1 MIIADRFDIKM
12 IVERV
17 EERLINRKTISMI
30 ESYLFVDK
38 HDAFRFIK
46 LHTRAMER
54 FKRSDNDYWCT
65 EEYHQL
71 SDAAKSACQRISRIY
86 PNDDAM
92 CFPYW
97 SRSKAPC
104 TEMEEVKDTME
115 AKEVVAFG
123 CFPSVFSMS
132 GECGIL
138 SRRSCHSTVANDI
151 GGLLWGVDAKLETY
165 YNDEGSKRYLLSM
178 RLVANEDRP
187 SKFKWKAEGVM
198 EVEVTF
204 LAKGVVLMDQS
215 DPTYCTELVDSKGER
230 INSQETNPYPVKKQ
244 LSFAVDSN
252 NRKSMSPVVCV
263 MINELDD
270 EDDWEE
276 DMDEGIFVKTQI
288 RLTKVT
294 GVR

>member
-1 MIIADRFDIKM
+1 MVIADRFDIKM

-17 EERLINRKTISMI
+17 EERLINRKSISMI

-65 EEYHQL
+65 KEYHQL

-86 PNDDAM
+86 PNDDVM

-97 SRSKAPC
+97 SRSEAPC

-115 AKEVVAFG
+115 AKDVVAFG
-123 CFPSVFSMS
+123 CFPSVFSMRR
-132 GECGIL
+132 EFGIL
-138 SRRSCHSTVANDI
+138 SRHSSDSTVANDI
-151 GGLLWGVDAKLETY
+151 GGLLWALDAKLEAD
-165 YNDEGSKRYLLSM
+165 YNDEGSKRYLLTM

-187 SKFKWKAEGVM
+187 SKFKWKAEGIM

-204 LAKGVVLMDQS
+204 LTKGVVLMDQS

-230 INSQETNPYPVKKQ
+230 INSQETNPYPVKKEF
-244 LSFAVDSN
+244 SFAVDSDN
-252 NRKSMSPVVCV
+252 LKSMSPVVCV
-263 MINELDD
+263 MLNDLED
-270 EDDWEE
+270 EYEWEE
-276 DMDEGIFVKTQI
+276 DMEDGISVKTRI
-288 RLTKVT
+288 HLTKVT